1 MELKKRVI
9 ERLQKCTAEGE
20 QYLRLPELQKA
31 SVLIPL
37 FFRGGDLHVLMTV
50 RSIELKHNAG
60 EVCFPGGKSDRNDTD
75 EIHTALR
82 EAEEEIGLPPVGVE
96 VVCRFTPIL
105 NQRGLLVTPVVGFIS
120 ESFSARPNPAEV
132 SDVFSVPVEFFLK
145 DANHTAYP
153 VANISGM
160 THSFIYTDPVTDKI
174 HQIWGLTA
182 SLSILMAVL
191 VFDRKPEFEFTDEYL
206 RRIPNG
212 EWPRVIVVA
221 DGSCGDSCSVLGIS
235 SEYNVESCHAYGAN
249 ATIERLD
256 QRQVP
261 TPEIRAH
268 SLYFDL
274 SAYGID
280 AIKEPRSSSQAS
292 AKPGFHLKIYGTFR
306 NRYMALACTSADSKM
321 MRFLRHTA
329 SSSIMKNIF
338 HQSFNAYK
346 TDIEPRLSEL
356 TLQRMQCSRKLFEII
371 LSHRRVSAAYIEE
384 DKVAVTVEGEAARV
398 LNFDT
403 GTFLSSDHMF
413 NSLISCQLFGKV
425 QL

>member
-37 FFRGGDLHVLMTV
+37 FFRAGELHVLMTV

-82 EAEEEIGLPPVGVE
+82 EADEEIGLPPDGVE

-145 DANHTAYP
+145 DANHSAYP
-153 VANISGM
+153 VANIGGM

-191 VFDRKPEFEFTDEYL
+191 VFDRKPEFEVGFDVENAIVKFRMEL
-206 RRIPNG
+206 EHRI
-212 EWPRVIVVA
+212 
-221 DGSCGDSCSVLGIS
+221 
-235 SEYNVESCHAYGAN
+235 
-249 ATIERLD
+249 
-256 QRQVP
+256 
-261 TPEIRAH
+261 
-268 SLYFDL
+268 
-274 SAYGID
+274 
-280 AIKEPRSSSQAS
+280 
-292 AKPGFHLKIYGTFR
+292 
-306 NRYMALACTSADSKM
+306 SK
-321 MRFLRHTA
+321 L
-329 SSSIMKNIF
+329 
-338 HQSFNAYK
+338 
-346 TDIEPRLSEL
+346 
-356 TLQRMQCSRKLFEII
+356 
-371 LSHRRVSAAYIEE
+371 
-384 DKVAVTVEGEAARV
+384 
-398 LNFDT
+398 
-403 GTFLSSDHMF
+403 
-413 NSLISCQLFGKV
+413 
-425 QL
+425 